1 MSYLLLTILCS
12 TSIAVILKINAN
24 NNGNSIQLLT
34 GNYFSASII
43 GLFLLLSNTQN
54 SYELELIP
62 MGLFLSFLF
71 VGSIYAFSKSV
82 YLSGA
87 ALSTV
92 SSRLSVF
99 VPIILSIIFFN
110 EIPDEY
116 QYVGL
121 FLTLLTILLFYLS
134 VGTNAIQRDNRK
146 KFIYLLAI
154 LLGIGIADFFMKVF
168 QENWAASEKPWFL
181 LWIFFFAFLITL
193 AIAIR
198 QGNPPNKFSLLIGI
212 VMGVPNIFSSYF
224 LIDALKEFSAVLV
237 YPVVNLGIIVGTA
250 IIVKIIWDEQWNTYA
265 KFALLTGMLAI
276 VLLSL

>member
-43 GLFLLLSNTQN
+43 GLILLLNNTEN
-54 SYELELIP
+54 SYGLELIP
-62 MGLFLSFLF
+62 LGLFLSFLF

-99 VPIILSIIFFN
+99 VPIVLSIIFFK
-110 EIPDEY
+110 EVPDRY

-146 KFIYLLAI
+146 QFIYLLAI
-154 LLGIGIADFFMKVF
+154 LVGIGLADFFMKVF
-168 QENWAASEKPWFL
+168 QENWVISDKPWFL

-193 AIAIR
+193 VISIR
-198 QGNPPNKFSLLIGI
+198 QGNPLNKFSLLLGM
-212 VMGVPNIFSSYF
+212 VMGIPNIFSSYF
-224 LIDALKEFSAVLV
+224 LIDALKEYSAVLV

-250 IIVKIIWDEQWNTYA
+250 IIVKIIWNEQWNTYA